1 MRLAAAFVGAFLVL
15 ALFAH
20 SGSPNILHDELR
32 PRFRND
38 MLRLRGGR
46 RGAGGLVAEE
56 VKDEETDKL
65 LQDAEEEMQ
74 RLPQALR
81 DWRHGQQTQDIKQ
94 YTVVAARM

>member
-1 MRLAAAFVGAFLVL
+1 M
-15 ALFAH
+15 
-20 SGSPNILHDELR
+20 
-32 PRFRND
+32 
-38 MLRLRGGR
+38 
-46 RGAGGLVAEE
+46 AEE